1 MPSIRATDS
10 SAVEDILVIG
20 FARDKKSKKFTI
32 AAGDL
37 KVDKTPLLEAL
48 VDLGATGAADEVIKL
63 PGTST
68 KLVVLTGLGE
78 SRPQNDYSHETLR
91 RAAGAAARNLA
102 GHSAATFALPHSSI
116 TDFAA
121 IAEGSLLGAYAFDE
135 FRGTSKADRKAP
147 LSKVTVFS
155 KNSKKSDYI
164 KALKR
169 SEVIAKYTYIVRDLI
184 NTPPSHLTPDSF
196 CQRFRKLASG
206 TRVKVEILNDSQLRK
221 LGYGGIIGVGQ
232 GSANAPRLLH
242 LSYTPAGSKV
252 GKSAKK
258 LKRYALVGKGITFD
272 TGGLA
277 LKPAQGMEAM
287 KSDMSGAAAV
297 SAAILA
303 IAELEL
309 PIAIDAWA
317 PLAENMV
324 SDTATRPSDIITI
337 YGGKTVEVLN
347 PDAEGRLVLADAMMR
362 AAEVGKKA
370 GGLDGLID
378 VATLTGAQ
386 VVALGTRTSAVMTN
400 NSEFSDSFLKLADR
414 TGEQFWPMPLPEE
427 LRASLDSPVADIA
440 NIGDRMGGM
449 LVAGLFLKEFVAP
462 ELPWLHLDIAG
473 PAYNEGKPHGYTPV
487 GGTGVALR
495 TLVALAESS
504 ASQ

>member
-1 MPSIRATDS
+1 MSTLKISDG
-10 SAVEDILVIG
+10 VVKDEVLVLG
-20 FARDKKSKKFTI
+20 LASTNSKGGLAIETGEMAI
-32 AAGDL
+32 DT
-37 KVDKTPLLEAL
+37 KTVLAQLA
-48 VDLGATGAADEVIKL
+48 DMGATGKADEIIKV
-63 PGTST
+63 PGTHVRL
-68 KLVVLTGLGE
+68 LVFTGLGNK
-78 SRPQNDYSHETLR
+78 SSQYSHETLR
-91 RAAGAAARNLA
+91 RAAGAASRALA
-102 GHSAATFALPHSSI
+102 GNASATFSLPAK
-116 TDFAA
+116 TLTEVAA
-121 IAEGSLLGAYAFDE
+121 VAEGAALGAYSFTE
-135 FRGTSKADRKAP
+135 FRGSTKADFKAP
-147 LSKVTVFS
+147 LKTITVHSKLASTA
-155 KNSKKSDYI
+155 DA
-164 KALKR
+164 KAAVSR
-169 SEVIAKYTYIVRDLI
+169 AAIIAKYTYLVRDLI

-196 CQRFRKLASG
+196 TKKMAAV
-206 TRVKVEILNDSQLRK
+206 VKAAGGAKAGLKVQIWDEKQLKSQ
-221 LGYGGIIGVGQ
+221 GFGGIIGVGQ
-232 GSANAPRLLH
+232 GSANPPRLLH
-242 LSYTPAGSKV
+242 ISYTPK
-252 GKSAKK
+252 GKAA
-258 LKRYALVGKGITFD
+258 KRYAYVGKGITFD

-277 LKPAQGMEAM
+277 LKPAAGMEAM

-297 SAAILA
+297 SAAALA
-303 IAELEL
+303 IAELGL

-347 PDAEGRLVLADAMMR
+347 PDAEGRLVLADAMMK

-370 GGLDGLID
+370 GGLDGLVD

-400 NSEFSDSFLKLADR
+400 NQEFSDTFLKIAEV

-473 PAYNEGKPHGYTPV
+473 PAYNDAKPHGYTPV

-495 TLVALAESS
+495 TLVALAESM
-504 ASQ
+504 ASR

>member
-1 MPSIRATDS
+1 MPTIRATDS
-10 SAVEDILVIG
+10 SVIDDVLVIG
-20 FARDKKSKKFTI
+20 FSKTPKSSQGKPQFKLHS
-32 AAGDL
+32 GDL
-37 KVDKTPLLEAL
+37 KVDEAPLLEAL
-48 VDLGATGAADEVIKL
+48 NDLGATGGADEVIKL
-63 PGTST
+63 PGRAS
-68 KLVVLTGLGE
+68 KLIVLSGLGE
-78 SRPQNDYSHETLR
+78 SKASDRFPHEALR

-102 GHSAATFALPHSSI
+102 GHSSATFALPHSSLEE
-116 TDFAA
+116 FSA
-121 IAEGSLLGAYAFDE
+121 IAEGAMLGAYAFDE
-135 FRGTSKADRKAP
+135 FRGTSKADRKSP
-147 LSKVTVFS
+147 LGKISIFS
-155 KNSKKSDYI
+155 KSAKKSEYT
-164 KALKR
+164 KALR
-169 SEVIAKYTYIVRDLI
+169 RCEVIAKYTFIVRDLI

-196 CQRFRKLASG
+196 TQRFKKLAAGSG
-206 TRVKVEILNDSQLRK
+206 VKVEILNDSQLRK

-232 GSANAPRLLH
+232 GSANPPRLLH
-242 LSYTPAGSKV
+242 LSYTPKK
-252 GKSAKK
+252 KSV
-258 LKRYALVGKGITFD
+258 KRYAFVGKGITFD

-297 SAAILA
+297 SAAALA
-303 IAELEL
+303 IAELGL

-347 PDAEGRLVLADAMMR
+347 PDAEGRLVLADAMMK

-370 GGLDGLID
+370 GGLDGLVD

-400 NSEFSDSFLKLADR
+400 NQEFSDTFLKIAEL

-473 PAYNEGKPHGYTPV
+473 PAYNDAKPHGYTPV

-495 TLVALAESS
+495 TLVALAESM
-504 ASQ
+504 ASR

>member
-1 MPSIRATDS
+1 MPTIRATDS
-10 SAVEDILVIG
+10 SVIDDVLVIG
-20 FARDKKSKKFTI
+20 FSKTPKSSQGKPQFKLHS
-32 AAGDL
+32 GDL
-37 KVDKTPLLEAL
+37 KVDEAPLLEAL
-48 VDLGATGAADEVIKL
+48 NDLGATGGADEVIKL
-63 PGTST
+63 PGRAS
-68 KLVVLTGLGE
+68 KLIVLSGLGE
-78 SRPQNDYSHETLR
+78 SKASDGFPHEALR

-102 GHSAATFALPHSSI
+102 GHSSATFALPHSSLEE
-116 TDFAA
+116 FSA
-121 IAEGSLLGAYAFDE
+121 IAEGAMLGAYAFDE
-135 FRGTSKADRKAP
+135 FRGTSKADRKSP
-147 LSKVTVFS
+147 LGKISIFS
-155 KNSKKSDYI
+155 KSAKKSEYT
-164 KALKR
+164 KALR
-169 SEVIAKYTYIVRDLI
+169 RCEVIAKYTFIVRDLI

-196 CQRFRKLASG
+196 TQRFKKLAAGSG
-206 TRVKVEILNDSQLRK
+206 VKVEILNDSQLRK

-232 GSANAPRLLH
+232 GSANPPRLLH
-242 LSYTPAGSKV
+242 LSYTPKK
-252 GKSAKK
+252 KSV
-258 LKRYALVGKGITFD
+258 KRYAFVGKGITFD

-297 SAAILA
+297 SAAALA
-303 IAELEL
+303 IAELGL

-347 PDAEGRLVLADAMMR
+347 PDAEGRLVLADAMMK

-370 GGLDGLID
+370 GGLDGLVD

-400 NSEFSDSFLKLADR
+400 NQEFSDTFLKIAES

-473 PAYNEGKPHGYTPV
+473 PAYNEAKPHGYTPV

-495 TLVALAESS
+495 TLVALAESM
-504 ASQ
+504 ASR